1 MKLRSSIPQQI
12 KDFDD
17 PIGNFLI
24 LANWKMYV
32 GFCHKP
38 VQYKRFQRINLQNT
52 FLTFLNS
59 SSSSFLP
66 FLSSTTDL
74 LVHSHWEKTA

>member
-1 MKLRSSIPQQI
+1 MKLRSSIPQQS

-32 GFCHKP
+32 GFCHNMREFKG
-38 VQYKRFQRINLQNT
+38 F
-52 FLTFLNS
+52 S
-59 SSSSFLP
+59 SKIHF
-66 FLSSTTDL
+66 
-74 LVHSHWEKTA
+74 